1 MQTIARTIGKGRMK
15 NLIKLIALILVLLP
29 FMQTRSSMQNHKY
42 KRYNGAQIEEMILT
56 INHLQKPIY

>member
-1 MQTIARTIGKGRMK
+1 MK

-29 FMQTRSSMQNHKY
+29 FMQTRSGMQNHKY